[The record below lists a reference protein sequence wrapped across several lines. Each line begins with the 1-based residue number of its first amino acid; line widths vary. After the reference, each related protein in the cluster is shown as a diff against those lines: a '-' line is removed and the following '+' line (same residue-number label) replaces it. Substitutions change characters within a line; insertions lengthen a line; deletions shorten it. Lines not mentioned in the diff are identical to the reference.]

1 MSKVMIRQEKVT
13 IPTYEIAEY
22 DKNPMFLEKRV
33 YQGSSGKV
41 YPHPV
46 YEGVSDVKTDRE
58 YHAIFLENDYI
69 LVMILPELGGRIQRL
84 YDKTNGYDAVYY
96 NEVIKPALVGLA
108 GPWISGGIEFNWP
121 QHHRPSTY
129 DPVDFTVEEHE
140 DGSATVWVGE
150 IEKMFH
156 TKGMA
161 GFTVYPDRAYLEIKG
176 QVYNPTDRP
185 QTFLW
190 WANPAVAVND
200 HTQSV
205 FPPDVTA
212 VMDHGKRDV
221 SKFPIADGTYYKVN
235 YAPGTDIS
243 RYKNIPVP
251 TSYMAYHSD
260 FDFIGNYD
268 DSREAGL
275 LHIADHHV
283 SPGKKQ
289 WTWGN
294 GDFGKAWDRNLT
306 DENGPYIELMTGMF
320 TDNQPDF
327 TFLKPYEEKSFV
339 QYFMPYKGVGA
350 VKNAST
356 EAVLNLEPEED
367 SAILTLYSP
376 VESKDIT
383 VELSYC
389 GNATYS
395 KTLDLSPGEV
405 FRNTIPLP
413 ASVCKGAPSAP
424 CGNSAAQE
432 KDFRKAGE
440 THDICVTVLKGGRK
454 ILDYTP
460 ADYRE
465 PIPAPAQALPEPSAL
480 ETTEKLFLAAT
491 HLEQYR
497 HATYSPEDYY
507 LEGLR
512 RDYSDIRLNN
522 GYGKYLYNKGCFSQC
537 EAYFRQA
544 VRSSTWKNPNPY
556 DCEPYF
562 NLGLALQ
569 AQGKTEEAFDAFYKA
584 AWDGSLQDRAFYRLG
599 CIAAQKGSYGQALA
613 FLSKSLSKG
622 AHNLKARTLKTA
634 LLRLTGRTEEAA
646 AFAAETLGIDPLD
659 QGAYYELY
667 LLGKGSDGSIDESRL
682 HTRLRGD
689 HHNYIEPALCYMEA
703 GLYEEVVRIL
713 RLAPGS
719 DEPMVHY
726 YLYFLTND
734 EEELRKGE
742 TADSLYCFPNRL
754 EDIAVL
760 QKAAEAQG
768 GYAAY
773 YLGCLF
779 YDRGRWQEARELWEQ
794 ASERTKLPTVHRN
807 LSLVYFNKLHDEE
820 KAKEALEKA
829 FSMDTSDA
837 RVFFELDQ
845 LYKALNR
852 SAEYRLAH
860 MEAHGDL
867 LEKRDDLYTEYITLL
882 NVCGRYG
889 EAYEKIMS
897 HNFHPW
903 EGGEGKIPAQY
914 RTSLIRLAK
923 AEANAGTSQKEK
935 AVSLLEQALIY
946 PHNLGEGKLIGNMDN
961 DIYYLLGTLY
971 DDPQKSEEAYRL
983 AARGEFS
990 LSSAMYYNDQPPQM
1004 MYYAA
1009 LALKALGEKEEAEKR
1024 FASFIR
1030 YAEEHKE
1037 DEVKIDYF
1045 AVSLPDFLIFEGDLN
1060 KKNRVHCC
1068 LMAALGHL
1076 GRGDTEQA
1084 KQLAE
1089 EGLRLDACQ
1098 FELKHIA
1105 EY

>member
-1 MSKVMIRQEKVT
+1 MVNQMKKVTIRQEKVT
-13 IPTYEIAEY
+13 IPTYEIAAY

-33 YQGSSGKV
+33 YQGSSGRV

-46 YEGVSDVKTDRE
+46 CEGVADEKTDKE
-58 YHAIFLENDYI
+58 YNAIFLENDYI

-129 DPVDFTVEEHE
+129 DPVDYTIEEHE

-161 GFTVYPDRAYLEIKG
+161 GFMVYPDRAYLEIRG

-200 HTQSV
+200 HTQSI

-221 SKFPIADGTYYKVN
+221 SRFPIADGVYYKVN

-268 DSREAGL
+268 YSRNAGL

-327 TFLKPYEEKSFV
+327 TYLKPYEEKSFV
-339 QYFMPYKGVGA
+339 QYFMPYKGAGA

-356 EAVLNLEPEED
+356 EAVLNLEFEEGK
-367 SAILTLYSP
+367 AVLTLYSP
-376 VESKDIT
+376 VESKDVT
-383 VELSYC
+383 AELSC
-389 GNATYS
+389 GENIVYSRQLDISPLEAFRDAIPIPETYF
-395 KTLDLSPGEV
+395 EQN
-405 FRNTIPLP
+405 NTSI
-413 ASVCKGAPSAP
+413 SVII
-424 CGNSAAQE
+424 
-432 KDFRKAGE
+432 RKAGRE
-440 THDICVTVLKGGRK
+440 
-454 ILDYTP
+454 ILRYTP
-460 ADYRE
+460 ADYNE
-465 PIPAPAQALPEPSAL
+465 PVPAPAEALPEPSAL

-507 LEGLR
+507 LEGLK
-512 RDYSDIRLNN
+512 RDSSDIRLNN
-522 GYGKYLYNKGCFSQC
+522 GYGKYLYNKGRFVDS
-537 EAYFRQA
+537 ETHFRRA
-544 VRSSTWKNPNPY
+544 IRSSTWKNPNPY

-562 NLGLALQ
+562 NLGLALKM
-569 AQGKTEEAFDAFYKA
+569 QGKTDEAFDAFYKA
-584 AWDGSLQDRAFYRLG
+584 VWDGNMQDKAFYQLA
-599 CIAAQKGSYGQALA
+599 CIAAGRGLYEEALEYLEKALAKGS
-613 FLSKSLSKG
+613 
-622 AHNLKARTLKTA
+622 HNLKARTLKTA
-634 LLRLTGRTEEAA
+634 LLRLSGQQESAA
-646 AFAAETLGIDPLD
+646 SFALETTVIDPLD
-659 QGAYYELY
+659 YGACYELY
-667 LLGKGSDGSIDESRL
+667 LLGQKEKEQFSYL
-682 HTRLRGD
+682 LRRD
-689 HHNYIEPALCYMEA
+689 DHNYIELALCYICA
-703 GLYEEVVRIL
+703 GLYEEAVKIL
-713 RLAPGS
+713 RLAPDTNVS
-719 DEPMVHY
+719 LTHTPMDHY
-726 YLYFLTND
+726 YLYFLTED
-734 EEELRKGE
+734 PEELRRAE
-742 TADSLYCFPNRL
+742 AADSLYCFPNRL
-754 EDIAVL
+754 EDIPVL
-760 QKAAEAQG
+760 QKAVDARG
-768 GYAAY
+768 SYAAY
-773 YLGCLF
+773 YLGNLL
-779 YDRGRWQEARELWEQ
+779 YDMGRWEEALHLWEQ
-794 ASERTKLPTVHRN
+794 AAEQIALPTVHRN
-807 LSLVYFNKLHDEE
+807 LSLVYYNKLHDADR
-820 KAKEALEKA
+820 AKISLEKA
-829 FSMDTSDA
+829 FSMDTGDA

-845 LYKALNR
+845 LYKAMNF
-852 SAEYRLAH
+852 SSGERLAH
-860 MEAHGDL
+860 MEAHGEL
-867 LEKRDDLYTEYITLL
+867 LEQRDDLYTEYITLL
-882 NVCGRYG
+882 NLNGRYV
-889 EAYEKIMS
+889 ESYEKIMN
-897 HNFHPW
+897 HIFHPW

-914 RTSLIRLAK
+914 RISLIQQAK
-923 AEANAGTSQKEK
+923 DEIARQFLRTSEQTGTHREK
-935 AVSLLEQALIY
+935 AVSLLQQALVY
-946 PHNLGEGKLIGNMDN
+946 PHNLGEGKLAGNMDN

-971 DDPQKSEEAYRL
+971 NDPGESREAYRL
-983 AARGEFS
+983 AARGEFN

-1009 LALKALGEKEEAEKR
+1009 LALERLGETEEAGRR
-1024 FASFIR
+1024 FNAFIQ
-1030 YAEEHKE
+1030 YADTHRN
-1037 DEVKIDYF
+1037 DNVKVEYF

-1060 KKNRVHCC
+1060 RNNQVHCC

-1076 GRGDTEQA
+1076 GKGEKEQA
-1084 KQLAE
+1084 KQFAAQGLELNACHYELAE
-1089 EGLRLDACQ
+1089 I
-1098 FELKHIA
+1098 LKNCT
-1105 EY
+1105 